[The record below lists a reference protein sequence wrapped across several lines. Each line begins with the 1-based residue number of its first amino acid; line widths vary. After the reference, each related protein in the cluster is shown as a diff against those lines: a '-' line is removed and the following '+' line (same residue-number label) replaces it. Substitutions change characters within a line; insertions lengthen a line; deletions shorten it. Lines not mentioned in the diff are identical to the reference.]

1 MFHKSSVINFSSF
14 RKSLHLRL
22 GGKVDGLSESE
33 IYMEMVKDKKL
44 SKKLKK
50 EKKALKKEKKAKKS
64 KKQKAKESD
73 SERSGDEPLDSDEE
87 LYRFFEEPPAPP
99 PAAPKESKK
108 SSKRRSGDRNSSG
121 EKPSGRI
128 VRAKGHSDLNSEE
141 LDIGKRLKSKRR
153 SSNEVR

>member
-1 MFHKSSVINFSSF
+1 M
-14 RKSLHLRL
+14 RL
-22 GGKVDGLSESE
+22 GGKVDGYSESE
-33 IYMEMVKDKKL
+33 IYMEMVKEDKKL

-87 LYRFFEEPPAPP
+87 LYRFFEEPAPP

>member
-1 MFHKSSVINFSSF
+1 
-14 RKSLHLRL
+14 
-22 GGKVDGLSESE
+22 
-33 IYMEMVKDKKL
+33 MEMVKEDKKL

-87 LYRFFEEPPAPP
+87 LYRFFEETAPP